1 MQSKESDSMFV
12 TLKNIYHEVHSISTL
27 KYLSGCNLRVRL
39 MRGGLKPGVGV
50 EFGPSVVIY
59 MRRGEQKISEE
70 TCHTMHSVQMISY
83 SEL

>member
-27 KYLSGCNLRVRL
+27 KYWSGCNLKVCL
-39 MRGGLKPGVGV
+39 MREDLKPGVGV

-59 MRRGEQKISEE
+59 MRKGDQKISEE
-70 TCHTMHSVQMISY
+70 TCRTVHNVQMISY